1 MMNCYHNLVR
11 SRFIAAASQQL
22 QQARTAIVAEV
33 NMVYES
39 GMHKFDK
46 EYNKVVYYHISNSYG
61 FFNHMYDDSI
71 EKDKIYYYTYKQF
84 TFAFSTKKKL
94 IDASILYAYNTNGDI
109 PLFRHKHILKG
120 RTLHTVL
127 FDINFTVPPSSVN

>member
-1 MMNCYHNLVR
+1 MNCYHNLVH

-33 NMVYES
+33 DMFYES
-39 GMHKFDK
+39 GTHKFDK
-46 EYNKVVYYHISNSYG
+46 GYNKTAYYHIGNTYG
-61 FFNHMYDDSI
+61 FFSYMYDDTV

-84 TFAFSTKKKL
+84 TFAFSTKRKL
-94 IDASILYAYNTNGDI
+94 IDASVLYAYSTNGDV
-109 PLFRHKHILKG
+109 PLYRHKHILKG
-120 RTLHTVL
+120 KTLHTVM